1 MEYLTIKELILA
13 SEGKLVSKCNEE
25 TLVNDIV
32 IDSRKASKD
41 NAFVAI
47 VGENLDGHDF
57 INLVINL
64 AINQGCKTIIK
75 NKDNN
80 VDIENKEINVIEVNN
95 TEIALGDI
103 ARFYKNKFEI
113 PFIAVTGSVGKT
125 TTRDMVY
132 STISAKYNSLKNV
145 GNLNNQFG
153 VPLTLFNLNKEH
165 ECAVIEMG
173 MSGFNEIEYLAN
185 IVNPQIGIISNI
197 GYSHVEHLG
206 SREGIFKAKME
217 ITTNFDES
225 SLLIVNGDDDCL
237 KTLKDKELV
246 YNLRTFGFEKY
257 NDIYCESFEM
267 DEDSINFI
275 AIIDGNKEEF
285 FIPTVGQHNIY
296 NAMAAILVGIN
307 LNMTIEE
314 LKYGLKNFQ
323 CTKNRLDIIK
333 NDNLTIIDSVY
344 NAGIDSMVAALNIL
358 GRYENRRVA
367 ILGDMFEMGEF
378 EEFGHRQ
385 VGKADLNNVD
395 ILIAIGK
402 DSEFIVQEL
411 KENNMNPD
419 NLYHFETKEEAIKN
433 LDNIIKENDIILV
446 KASRGMHLEKIV
458 EYLNNR
464 QNN

>member
-13 SEGKLVSKCNEE
+13 SEGQLVSKCNEE
-25 TLVNDIV
+25 TIVSNIV
-32 IDSRKASKD
+32 IDSRKAGKD
-41 NAFVAI
+41 SAFVAI
-47 VGENLDGHDF
+47 VGENLDGHNF
-57 INLVINL
+57 INL

-75 NKDNN
+75 NKNNN
-80 VDIENKEINVIEVNN
+80 VDIENKEVNVIEVSD

-103 ARFYKNKFEI
+103 AKFYKNKFKI

-206 SREGIFKAKME
+206 SRDGIFKAKME
-217 ITTNFDES
+217 VATNFDEN

-237 KTLKDKELV
+237 KTLKTKDLV
-246 YNLRTFGFEKY
+246 YKLRTFGFDKD
-257 NDIYCESFEM
+257 NDIYCESYEM
-267 DEDSINFI
+267 DEESINFVADI
-275 AIIDGNKEEF
+275 NRKKEEF
-285 FIPTVGQHNIY
+285 FIPTVGKHNIY
-296 NAMAAILVGIN
+296 NAMAAILVGLN

-314 LKYGLKNFQ
+314 IKDGLKNFQ

-333 NDNLTIIDSVY
+333 KDKLTIIDSVY
-344 NAGIDSMVAALNIL
+344 NASIDSMSAALNIL

-378 EEFGHRQ
+378 AEFGHRQ
-385 VGKADLNNVD
+385 VGKAALGNID
-395 ILIAIGK
+395 IMIAIGK
-402 DSEFIVQEL
+402 DSEFIVKEL
-411 KENNMNPD
+411 KENNMNEN
-419 NLYHFETKEEAIKN
+419 NLYHFETKEEAIEN
-433 LDNIIKENDIILV
+433 LDNIIKDDDVILV
-446 KASRGMHLEKIV
+446 KASRGMNLEKVV
-458 EYLNNR
+458 EYLNK
-464 QNN
+464 

>member
-13 SEGKLVSKCNEE
+13 SEGQLVSKCNEE
-25 TLVNDIV
+25 TIVSNIV
-32 IDSRKASKD
+32 IDSRKAGKD
-41 NAFVAI
+41 SAFVAI
-47 VGENLDGHDF
+47 VGENLDGHNF
-57 INLVINL
+57 INL

-75 NKDNN
+75 NKNNN
-80 VDIENKEINVIEVNN
+80 VDIENKEVNVIEVSD

-103 ARFYKNKFEI
+103 AKFYKNKFKI

-206 SREGIFKAKME
+206 SRDGIFKAKME
-217 ITTNFDES
+217 VATNFDEN

-237 KTLKDKELV
+237 KTLKTKDLV
-246 YNLRTFGFEKY
+246 YKLRTFGFDKD
-257 NDIYCESFEM
+257 NDIYCESYEM
-267 DEDSINFI
+267 DEESINFVADI
-275 AIIDGNKEEF
+275 NGKKEEF
-285 FIPTVGQHNIY
+285 FIPTVGKHNIY
-296 NAMAAILVGIN
+296 NAMAAILVGLN

-314 LKYGLKNFQ
+314 IKDGLKNFQ

-333 NDNLTIIDSVY
+333 KDKLTIIDSVY
-344 NAGIDSMVAALNIL
+344 NASIDSMSAALNIL

-378 EEFGHRQ
+378 AEFGHRQ
-385 VGKADLNNVD
+385 VGKAALGNID
-395 ILIAIGK
+395 IMIAIGK
-402 DSEFIVQEL
+402 DSEFIVKEL
-411 KENNMNPD
+411 KEN
-419 NLYHFETKEEAIKN
+419 NLYHFETKEEAIEN
-433 LDNIIKENDIILV
+433 LDNIIKDDDVILV
-446 KASRGMHLEKIV
+446 KASRGMNLEKVV
-458 EYLNNR
+458 EYLNK
-464 QNN
+464 

>member
-13 SEGKLVSKCNEE
+13 SEGQLVSKCNEE
-25 TLVNDIV
+25 TIVSNIV
-32 IDSRKASKD
+32 IDSRKAGKD
-41 NAFVAI
+41 SAFVAI
-47 VGENLDGHDF
+47 VGENLDGHNF
-57 INLVINL
+57 INL

-75 NKDNN
+75 NKNNN
-80 VDIENKEINVIEVNN
+80 VDIENKEVNVIEVSD

-103 ARFYKNKFEI
+103 AKFYKNKFKI

-185 IVNPQIGIISNI
+185 IVNAQIGIISNI

-206 SREGIFKAKME
+206 SRDGIFKAKME
-217 ITTNFDES
+217 IATNFDEN

-237 KTLKDKELV
+237 KTLKTKDLV
-246 YNLRTFGFEKY
+246 YKLRTFGFDKD
-257 NDIYCESFEM
+257 NDIYCESYEM
-267 DEDSINFI
+267 DEESINFVAVI
-275 AIIDGNKEEF
+275 NGKKEEL
-285 FIPTVGQHNIY
+285 FIPTVGKHNIY
-296 NAMAAILVGIN
+296 NAMAAILVGLN

-314 LKYGLKNFQ
+314 IKDGLKNFQ

-333 NDNLTIIDSVY
+333 KDKLTIIDSVY
-344 NAGIDSMVAALNIL
+344 NASIDSMSAALNIL

-378 EEFGHRQ
+378 AEFGHRQ
-385 VGKADLNNVD
+385 VGKAALGNID
-395 ILIAIGK
+395 IMIAIGK
-402 DSEFIVQEL
+402 DSEFIVKEL
-411 KENNMNPD
+411 KENNMNEN
-419 NLYHFETKEEAIKN
+419 NLYHFETKEEAIEN
-433 LDNIIKENDIILV
+433 LDNIIKDDDVILV
-446 KASRGMHLEKIV
+446 KASRGMNLEKVV
-458 EYLNNR
+458 EYLNK
-464 QNN
+464 

>member
-13 SEGKLVSKCNEE
+13 SKGQLVSKCNEE
-25 TLVNDIV
+25 TSVNDIV
-32 IDSRKASKD
+32 IDSRKASED

-57 INLVINL
+57 INL

-75 NKDNN
+75 NKNNN

-95 TEIALGDI
+95 TELALGDI
-103 ARFYKNKFEI
+103 ARFYKSKFEI

-153 VPLTLFNLNKEH
+153 VPLTLFNLNEEH

-197 GYSHVEHLG
+197 GYSHIEHLG

-237 KTLKDKELV
+237 KTLKNKDLV
-246 YNLRTFGFEKY
+246 YKLRTFGFEKD

-267 DEDSINFI
+267 DEYSINFI
-275 AIIDGNKEEF
+275 AVFDGKKEEF
-285 FIPTVGQHNIY
+285 FIPTVGKHNIY

-314 LKYGLKNFQ
+314 IKDGLKNFQ

-333 NDNLTIIDSVY
+333 NNNLTIIDSVY
-344 NAGIDSMVAALNIL
+344 NASIDSMTAALNIL
-358 GRYENRRVA
+358 GRYENRRIA

-378 EEFGHRQ
+378 AEFGHRQ
-385 VGKADLNNVD
+385 VGKAALNNVD

-402 DSEFIVQEL
+402 DAEFIVKEL
-411 KENNMNPD
+411 KENNINPD
-419 NLYHFETKEEAIKN
+419 NLYHFETKEEAIEN
-433 LDNIIKENDIILV
+433 LDDIIKENDAILV

-458 EYLNNR
+458 EHLNK
-464 QNN
+464 Q

>member
-13 SEGKLVSKCNEE
+13 SEGQLVSKCNEE
-25 TLVNDIV
+25 TIVSNIV
-32 IDSRKASKD
+32 IDSRKAGKD
-41 NAFVAI
+41 SAFVAI
-47 VGENLDGHDF
+47 VGENLDGHNF
-57 INLVINL
+57 INL

-75 NKDNN
+75 NKNNN
-80 VDIENKEINVIEVNN
+80 VDIENKAVNVIEVSD

-103 ARFYKNKFEI
+103 AKFYKNKFKI

-206 SREGIFKAKME
+206 SRDGIFKAKME
-217 ITTNFDES
+217 IATNFDEN

-237 KTLKDKELV
+237 KTLKTKDLV
-246 YNLRTFGFEKY
+246 YKLRTFGFDKD
-257 NDIYCESFEM
+257 NDIYCESYEM
-267 DEDSINFI
+267 DEESINFVAVI
-275 AIIDGNKEEF
+275 NGKKEEF
-285 FIPTVGQHNIY
+285 FIPTVGKHNIY
-296 NAMAAILVGIN
+296 NAMAAILVGLN

-314 LKYGLKNFQ
+314 IKDGLKNFQ

-333 NDNLTIIDSVY
+333 KDKLTIIDSVY
-344 NAGIDSMVAALNIL
+344 NASIDSMSAALNIL

-378 EEFGHRQ
+378 AEFGHRQ
-385 VGKADLNNVD
+385 VGKAALGNID
-395 ILIAIGK
+395 IMIAIGK
-402 DSEFIVQEL
+402 DSEFIVKEL
-411 KENNMNPD
+411 KENNMNEN
-419 NLYHFETKEEAIKN
+419 NLYHFETKEEAIEN
-433 LDNIIKENDIILV
+433 LDNIIKDDDVILV
-446 KASRGMHLEKIV
+446 KASRGMNLEKVV
-458 EYLNNR
+458 EYLNK
-464 QNN
+464 

>member
-13 SEGKLVSKCNEE
+13 SEGQLVSKCNEE
-25 TLVNDIV
+25 TIVSNIV
-32 IDSRKASKD
+32 IDSRKAGKD
-41 NAFVAI
+41 SAFVAI
-47 VGENLDGHDF
+47 VGENLDGHNF
-57 INLVINL
+57 INL

-75 NKDNN
+75 NKNNN
-80 VDIENKEINVIEVNN
+80 VDIENKEVNVIEVSD

-103 ARFYKNKFEI
+103 AKFYKNKFKI

-132 STISAKYNSLKNV
+132 STISEKYNSLKNV

-206 SREGIFKAKME
+206 SRDGIFKAKME
-217 ITTNFDES
+217 IATNFDEN

-237 KTLKDKELV
+237 KTLKTKDLV
-246 YNLRTFGFEKY
+246 YKLRTFGFDKD
-257 NDIYCESFEM
+257 NDIYCESYEM
-267 DEDSINFI
+267 DEESINFVAVI
-275 AIIDGNKEEF
+275 NGKKEEF
-285 FIPTVGQHNIY
+285 FIPTVGKHNIY
-296 NAMAAILVGIN
+296 NAMAAILVGLN

-314 LKYGLKNFQ
+314 IKDGLKNFQ

-333 NDNLTIIDSVY
+333 KDKLTIIDSVY
-344 NAGIDSMVAALNIL
+344 NASIDSMSAALNIL

-378 EEFGHRQ
+378 AEFGHRQ
-385 VGKADLNNVD
+385 VGKAALGNID
-395 ILIAIGK
+395 IMIAIGK
-402 DSEFIVQEL
+402 DSEFIVKEL
-411 KENNMNPD
+411 KENNMNEN
-419 NLYHFETKEEAIKN
+419 NLYHFETKEEAIEN
-433 LDNIIKENDIILV
+433 LDNIIKDDDVILV
-446 KASRGMHLEKIV
+446 KASRGMNLEKVV
-458 EYLNNR
+458 EYLNK
-464 QNN
+464 

>member
-13 SEGKLVSKCNEE
+13 SEGQLVSKCSEE

-32 IDSRKASKD
+32 IDSRKASKE

-57 INLVINL
+57 INL

-80 VDIENKEINVIEVNN
+80 VDIENKEINVIEVSN
-95 TEIALGDI
+95 TEVAFGDI
-103 ARFYKNKFEI
+103 ARLYKNKFEI

-173 MSGFNEIEYLAN
+173 MSGFNEIEYLVN

-206 SREGIFKAKME
+206 SRDGIFKAKME
-217 ITTNFDES
+217 ITTNFDEN

-237 KTLKDKELV
+237 KTLKDKHLV
-246 YNLRTFGFEKY
+246 YKLKTFGFEKD

-267 DEDSINFI
+267 DEDNINFI
-275 AIIDGNKEEF
+275 AVIDGKREEF
-285 FIPTVGQHNIY
+285 FIPTVGKHNIY

-307 LNMTIEE
+307 LNMTLEE
-314 LKYGLKNFQ
+314 IKDGLKNFQ

-333 NDNLTIIDSVY
+333 SNNLTIIDSVY
-344 NAGIDSMVAALNIL
+344 NASIDSMTAALNIL
-358 GRYENRRVA
+358 GRYKSRRVA

-378 EEFGHRQ
+378 AEFGHRQ
-385 VGKADLNNVD
+385 VGKAALNNVD
-395 ILIAIGK
+395 ILISIGK
-402 DSEFIVQEL
+402 DSEFIVKEL

-419 NLYHFETKEEAIKN
+419 NLYHFETKEEAIEK
-433 LDNIIKENDIILV
+433 LDDIIKENDTILV
-446 KASRGMHLEKIV
+446 KASRGMHLEKVV
-458 EYLNNR
+458 EHLNK
-464 QNN
+464 

>member
-13 SEGKLVSKCNEE
+13 SEGQLVSKCNEE
-25 TLVNDIV
+25 TVVNDIV
-32 IDSRKASKD
+32 IDSRKASED

-47 VGENLDGHDF
+47 VGENLDGHNF
-57 INLVINL
+57 INL

-80 VDIENKEINVIEVNN
+80 IEIENKEINVIEVDN

-113 PFIAVTGSVGKT
+113 PFIAITGSVGKT
-125 TTRDMVY
+125 TTRDMVH

-217 ITTNFDES
+217 ITTNFDEN

-237 KTLKDKELV
+237 KTLKNQDLV
-246 YNLRTFGFEKY
+246 YKLRTFGFEKD

-267 DEDSINFI
+267 NEESINFV
-275 AIIDGNKEEF
+275 AIVDGKKEEF
-285 FIPTVGQHNIY
+285 FIPTVGKHNIY

-314 LKYGLKNFQ
+314 IKEGLKNFQ

-333 NDNLTIIDSVY
+333 TNKACSLWRKSSD
-344 NAGIDSMVAALNIL
+344 
-358 GRYENRRVA
+358 RRLHA
-367 ILGDMFEMGEF
+367 FLLWRPMDIKLRGERVWRR
-378 EEFGHRQ
+378 EKCIR
-385 VGKADLNNVD
+385 
-395 ILIAIGK
+395 
-402 DSEFIVQEL
+402 
-411 KENNMNPD
+411 KE
-419 NLYHFETKEEAIKN
+419 
-433 LDNIIKENDIILV
+433 
-446 KASRGMHLEKIV
+446 R
-458 EYLNNR
+458 
-464 QNN
+464 

>member
-13 SEGKLVSKCNEE
+13 SEGQLVSKCNEE
-25 TLVNDIV
+25 TIVSNIV
-32 IDSRKASKD
+32 IDSRKAGKD
-41 NAFVAI
+41 SAFVAI
-47 VGENLDGHDF
+47 VGENLDGHNF
-57 INLVINL
+57 INL

-75 NKDNN
+75 NKNNN
-80 VDIENKEINVIEVNN
+80 VDIENKEVNVIEVSD

-103 ARFYKNKFEI
+103 AKFYKNKFKI

-206 SREGIFKAKME
+206 SRDGIFKAKME
-217 ITTNFDES
+217 IATNFDEN

-237 KTLKDKELV
+237 KTLKTKDLV
-246 YNLRTFGFEKY
+246 YKLRTFGFDKD
-257 NDIYCESFEM
+257 NDIYCESYEM
-267 DEDSINFI
+267 DEESINFVAVI
-275 AIIDGNKEEF
+275 NRKKEEF
-285 FIPTVGQHNIY
+285 FIPTVGKHNIY
-296 NAMAAILVGIN
+296 NAMAAILVGLN

-314 LKYGLKNFQ
+314 IKDGLKNFQ

-333 NDNLTIIDSVY
+333 KDKLTIIDSVY
-344 NAGIDSMVAALNIL
+344 NASIDSMSAALNIL

-378 EEFGHRQ
+378 AEFGHRQ
-385 VGKADLNNVD
+385 VGKAALGNID
-395 ILIAIGK
+395 IMIAIGK
-402 DSEFIVQEL
+402 DSEFIVKEL
-411 KENNMNPD
+411 KENNMNEN
-419 NLYHFETKEEAIKN
+419 NLYHFETKEEAIEN
-433 LDNIIKENDIILV
+433 LDNIIKDDDVILV
-446 KASRGMHLEKIV
+446 KASRGMNLEKVV
-458 EYLNNR
+458 EYLNK
-464 QNN
+464 

>member
-13 SEGKLVSKCNEE
+13 SEGQLVSKCNEE
-25 TLVNDIV
+25 TIVSNIV
-32 IDSRKASKD
+32 IDSRKAGKD
-41 NAFVAI
+41 SAFVAI
-47 VGENLDGHDF
+47 VGENLDGHNF
-57 INLVINL
+57 INL

-75 NKDNN
+75 NKNNN
-80 VDIENKEINVIEVNN
+80 VDIENKEVNLIEVSD

-103 ARFYKNKFEI
+103 AKFYKNKFKI

-206 SREGIFKAKME
+206 SRDGIFKAKME
-217 ITTNFDES
+217 IATNFDEN

-237 KTLKDKELV
+237 KTLKTKVLV
-246 YNLRTFGFEKY
+246 YKLRTFGFDKD
-257 NDIYCESFEM
+257 NDIYCESYEM
-267 DEDSINFI
+267 DEESINFVAVI
-275 AIIDGNKEEF
+275 NGKKEEL
-285 FIPTVGQHNIY
+285 FIPTVGKHNIY
-296 NAMAAILVGIN
+296 NAMAAILVGLN

-314 LKYGLKNFQ
+314 IKDGLKNFQ

-333 NDNLTIIDSVY
+333 KDKLTIIDSVY
-344 NAGIDSMVAALNIL
+344 NASIDSMSAALNIL

-378 EEFGHRQ
+378 AEFGHRQ
-385 VGKADLNNVD
+385 VGKAALGNID
-395 ILIAIGK
+395 IMIAIGK
-402 DSEFIVQEL
+402 DSEFIVKEL
-411 KENNMNPD
+411 KENNMNEN
-419 NLYHFETKEEAIKN
+419 NLYHFETKEEAIES
-433 LDNIIKENDIILV
+433 LDNIIKDDDVILV
-446 KASRGMHLEKIV
+446 KASRGMNLEKVV
-458 EYLNNR
+458 EYLNK
-464 QNN
+464 

>member
-13 SEGKLVSKCNEE
+13 SEGQLVSKCNEE
-25 TLVNDIV
+25 TIVSNIV
-32 IDSRKASKD
+32 IDSRKAGKD
-41 NAFVAI
+41 SAFVAI
-47 VGENLDGHDF
+47 VGENLDGHNF
-57 INLVINL
+57 INL

-75 NKDNN
+75 NKNNN
-80 VDIENKEINVIEVNN
+80 VDIENKEVNVIEVSD

-103 ARFYKNKFEI
+103 AKFYKNKFKI

-173 MSGFNEIEYLAN
+173 MSGFNEIKYLAN

-206 SREGIFKAKME
+206 SRDGIFKAKME
-217 ITTNFDES
+217 IATNFDEN

-237 KTLKDKELV
+237 KTLKTKVLV
-246 YNLRTFGFEKY
+246 YKLRTFGFDKD
-257 NDIYCESFEM
+257 NDIYCESYEM
-267 DEDSINFI
+267 DEESINFVAVI
-275 AIIDGNKEEF
+275 NGKKEEL
-285 FIPTVGQHNIY
+285 FIPTVGKHNIY
-296 NAMAAILVGIN
+296 NAMAAILVGLN

-314 LKYGLKNFQ
+314 IKDGLKNFQ

-333 NDNLTIIDSVY
+333 KDKLTIIDSVY
-344 NAGIDSMVAALNIL
+344 NASIDSMSAALNIL

-378 EEFGHRQ
+378 AEFGHRQ
-385 VGKADLNNVD
+385 VGKAALGNID
-395 ILIAIGK
+395 IMIAIGK
-402 DSEFIVQEL
+402 DSEFIVKEL
-411 KENNMNPD
+411 KENNMNEN
-419 NLYHFETKEEAIKN
+419 NLYHFETKEEAIES
-433 LDNIIKENDIILV
+433 LDNIIKDDDVILV
-446 KASRGMHLEKIV
+446 KASRGMNLEKVV
-458 EYLNNR
+458 EYLNK
-464 QNN
+464 

>member
-13 SEGKLVSKCNEE
+13 SEGQLVSKCNEE
-25 TLVNDIV
+25 TIVSNIV
-32 IDSRKASKD
+32 IDSRKAGKD
-41 NAFVAI
+41 SAFVAI
-47 VGENLDGHDF
+47 VGENLDGHNF
-57 INLVINL
+57 INL

-75 NKDNN
+75 NKNNN
-80 VDIENKEINVIEVNN
+80 VDIENKEVNVIEVSD

-103 ARFYKNKFEI
+103 AKFYKNKFKI
-113 PFIAVTGSVGKT
+113 PFIAVTGNVGKT

-206 SREGIFKAKME
+206 SRDGIFKAKME
-217 ITTNFDES
+217 IATNFDEN

-237 KTLKDKELV
+237 KTLKTKDLV
-246 YNLRTFGFEKY
+246 YKLRTFGFDKD
-257 NDIYCESFEM
+257 NDIYCESYEM
-267 DEDSINFI
+267 DEESINFVAVI
-275 AIIDGNKEEF
+275 NGKKEEF
-285 FIPTVGQHNIY
+285 FIPTVGKHNIY
-296 NAMAAILVGIN
+296 NAMAAILVGLN

-314 LKYGLKNFQ
+314 IKDGLKNFQ

-333 NDNLTIIDSVY
+333 KDKLTIIDSVY
-344 NAGIDSMVAALNIL
+344 NASIDSMSAALNIL

-378 EEFGHRQ
+378 AEFGHRQ
-385 VGKADLNNVD
+385 VGKAALGNID
-395 ILIAIGK
+395 IMIAIGK
-402 DSEFIVQEL
+402 DSEFIVKEL
-411 KENNMNPD
+411 KENNMNEN
-419 NLYHFETKEEAIKN
+419 NLYHFETKEEAIEN
-433 LDNIIKENDIILV
+433 LDNIIKDDDVILV
-446 KASRGMHLEKIV
+446 KASRGMNLEKVV
-458 EYLNNR
+458 EYLNK
-464 QNN
+464 

>member
-13 SEGKLVSKCNEE
+13 SEGQLVSKCNEE
-25 TLVNDIV
+25 TIVSNIV
-32 IDSRKASKD
+32 IDSRKAGKD
-41 NAFVAI
+41 SAFVAI
-47 VGENLDGHDF
+47 VGENLDGHNF
-57 INLVINL
+57 INL

-75 NKDNN
+75 NKNNN
-80 VDIENKEINVIEVNN
+80 VDIENKEVNVIEVSD

-103 ARFYKNKFEI
+103 AKFYKNKFKI

-206 SREGIFKAKME
+206 SRDGIFKAKME
-217 ITTNFDES
+217 IATNFDEN

-237 KTLKDKELV
+237 KTLKTKVLV
-246 YNLRTFGFEKY
+246 YKLRTFGFDKD
-257 NDIYCESFEM
+257 NDIYCESYEM
-267 DEDSINFI
+267 DEESINFVAVI
-275 AIIDGNKEEF
+275 NGKKEEL
-285 FIPTVGQHNIY
+285 FIPTVGKHNIY
-296 NAMAAILVGIN
+296 NAMAAILVGLNI
-307 LNMTIEE
+307 NMTIEE
-314 LKYGLKNFQ
+314 IKDGLKNFQ

-333 NDNLTIIDSVY
+333 KDKLTIIDSVY
-344 NAGIDSMVAALNIL
+344 NASIDSMSAALNIL

-378 EEFGHRQ
+378 AEFGHRQ
-385 VGKADLNNVD
+385 VGKAALGNID
-395 ILIAIGK
+395 IMIAIGK
-402 DSEFIVQEL
+402 DSEFIVKEL
-411 KENNMNPD
+411 KENNMNEN
-419 NLYHFETKEEAIKN
+419 NLYHFETKEEAIEN
-433 LDNIIKENDIILV
+433 LDNIIKDDDVILV
-446 KASRGMHLEKIV
+446 KASRGMNLEKVV
-458 EYLNNR
+458 EYLNK
-464 QNN
+464 

>member
-13 SEGKLVSKCNEE
+13 SEGQLVSKCNEE
-25 TLVNDIV
+25 TIVSNIV
-32 IDSRKASKD
+32 IDSRKAGKD
-41 NAFVAI
+41 SAFVAI
-47 VGENLDGHDF
+47 VGENLDGHNF
-57 INLVINL
+57 INL

-75 NKDNN
+75 NKNNN
-80 VDIENKEINVIEVNN
+80 VDIENKEVNVIEVSD

-103 ARFYKNKFEI
+103 AKFYKNKFKI

-206 SREGIFKAKME
+206 SRDGIFKAKME
-217 ITTNFDES
+217 IATNFDEN

-237 KTLKDKELV
+237 KTLKTKDLV
-246 YNLRTFGFEKY
+246 YKLRTFGFDKD
-257 NDIYCESFEM
+257 NDIYCESYEM
-267 DEDSINFI
+267 DEESINFVADI
-275 AIIDGNKEEF
+275 NGTNEEF
-285 FIPTVGQHNIY
+285 FIPTVGKHNIY
-296 NAMAAILVGIN
+296 NAMAAILVGLN

-314 LKYGLKNFQ
+314 IKDGLKNFQ

-333 NDNLTIIDSVY
+333 KDKLTIIDSVY
-344 NAGIDSMVAALNIL
+344 NASIDSMSAALNIL

-378 EEFGHRQ
+378 AEFGHRQ
-385 VGKADLNNVD
+385 VGKAALGNID
-395 ILIAIGK
+395 IMIAIGK
-402 DSEFIVQEL
+402 DSEFIVKEL
-411 KENNMNPD
+411 KENNMNEN
-419 NLYHFETKEEAIKN
+419 NLYHFETKEEAIEN
-433 LDNIIKENDIILV
+433 LDNIIKDDDVILV
-446 KASRGMHLEKIV
+446 KASRGMNLEKVV
-458 EYLNNR
+458 EYLNK
-464 QNN
+464 

>member
-13 SEGKLVSKCNEE
+13 SEGQLVSKCNEE
-25 TLVNDIV
+25 TIVSNIV
-32 IDSRKASKD
+32 IDSRKAGKD
-41 NAFVAI
+41 SAFVAI
-47 VGENLDGHDF
+47 VGENLDGHNF
-57 INLVINL
+57 INL

-75 NKDNN
+75 NKNNN
-80 VDIENKEINVIEVNN
+80 VDIENKEVNVIEVSD

-103 ARFYKNKFEI
+103 AKFYKNKFKI

-206 SREGIFKAKME
+206 SRDGIFKAKME
-217 ITTNFDES
+217 IATNFDEN

-237 KTLKDKELV
+237 KTLKTKDLV
-246 YNLRTFGFEKY
+246 YKLRTFGFDKD
-257 NDIYCESFEM
+257 NDIYCESYEM
-267 DEDSINFI
+267 DEESINFVAVI
-275 AIIDGNKEEF
+275 NGKKEEF
-285 FIPTVGQHNIY
+285 FIPTVGKHNIY
-296 NAMAAILVGIN
+296 NAMAAILVGLN

-314 LKYGLKNFQ
+314 IKDGLKNFQ

-333 NDNLTIIDSVY
+333 KDKLTIIDSVY
-344 NAGIDSMVAALNIL
+344 NASIDSMSAALNIL

-378 EEFGHRQ
+378 AEFGHRQ
-385 VGKADLNNVD
+385 VGKAALGNID
-395 ILIAIGK
+395 IMIAIGK
-402 DSEFIVQEL
+402 DSEFIVKEL
-411 KENNMNPD
+411 KENNMNEN
-419 NLYHFETKEEAIKN
+419 NLYHFETKEEPIEN
-433 LDNIIKENDIILV
+433 LDNIIKDDDVILV
-446 KASRGMHLEKIV
+446 KASRGMNLEKVV
-458 EYLNNR
+458 EYLNK
-464 QNN
+464 

>member
-13 SEGKLVSKCNEE
+13 SEGQLVSKCSEE

-32 IDSRKASKD
+32 IDSRKASKE

-57 INLVINL
+57 INL

-95 TEIALGDI
+95 TEVAFGDI
-103 ARFYKNKFEI
+103 ARLYKNKFEI

-173 MSGFNEIEYLAN
+173 MSGFNEIEYLVN

-206 SREGIFKAKME
+206 SRDGIFKAKME
-217 ITTNFDES
+217 ITTNFDEN

-237 KTLKDKELV
+237 KTLKEKHLV
-246 YNLRTFGFEKY
+246 YKLKTFGFEKD
-257 NDIYCESFEM
+257 NNIYCESFEM
-267 DEDSINFI
+267 DEDNINFI
-275 AIIDGNKEEF
+275 AVIDGKREEF
-285 FIPTVGQHNIY
+285 FIPTVGKHNIY

-307 LNMTIEE
+307 LNMTLEE
-314 LKYGLKNFQ
+314 IKDGLKNFQ

-333 NDNLTIIDSVY
+333 SNNLTIIDSVY
-344 NAGIDSMVAALNIL
+344 NASIDSMTAALNIL
-358 GRYENRRVA
+358 GRYKSRRVA

-378 EEFGHRQ
+378 AEFGHRQ
-385 VGKADLNNVD
+385 VGKSALNNVD
-395 ILIAIGK
+395 ILISIGK
-402 DSEFIVQEL
+402 DSEFIVKEL

-419 NLYHFETKEEAIKN
+419 NLYHFETKEEAIEK
-433 LDNIIKENDIILV
+433 LDDIIKENDTILV
-446 KASRGMHLEKIV
+446 KASRGMHLEKVV
-458 EYLNNR
+458 EHLNK
-464 QNN
+464 

>member
-13 SEGKLVSKCNEE
+13 SEGQLVSKCSEE

-32 IDSRKASKD
+32 IDSRKASKE

-57 INLVINL
+57 INL

-95 TEIALGDI
+95 TEVAFGDI
-103 ARFYKNKFEI
+103 ARLYKNKFEI

-173 MSGFNEIEYLAN
+173 MSGFNEIEYLVN
-185 IVNPQIGIISNI
+185 IVKPQIGIISNI

-206 SREGIFKAKME
+206 SRDGIFKAKME
-217 ITTNFDES
+217 ITTNFDEN

-237 KTLKDKELV
+237 KTLKDKHLV
-246 YNLRTFGFEKY
+246 YKLKTFGFEKD

-267 DEDSINFI
+267 DEDNINFI
-275 AIIDGNKEEF
+275 AVIDGKREEF
-285 FIPTVGQHNIY
+285 FIPTVGKHNIY

-307 LNMTIEE
+307 LNMTLEE
-314 LKYGLKNFQ
+314 IKDGLKNFQ

-333 NDNLTIIDSVY
+333 SNNLTIIDSVY
-344 NAGIDSMVAALNIL
+344 NASIDSMTAALNIL
-358 GRYENRRVA
+358 GRYKSRRVA

-378 EEFGHRQ
+378 AEFGHRQ
-385 VGKADLNNVD
+385 VGKSALNNVD
-395 ILIAIGK
+395 ILISIGK
-402 DSEFIVQEL
+402 DSEFIVKEL

-419 NLYHFETKEEAIKN
+419 NLYHFETKEEAIEK
-433 LDNIIKENDIILV
+433 LDDIIKENDTILV
-446 KASRGMHLEKIV
+446 KASRGMHLEKVV
-458 EYLNNR
+458 EHLNK
-464 QNN
+464 

>member
-13 SEGKLVSKCNEE
+13 SEGQLVSKCSEE
-25 TLVNDIV
+25 ILVNDIV
-32 IDSRKASKD
+32 IDSRKASKE

-57 INLVINL
+57 INL

-95 TEIALGDI
+95 TEVAFGDI
-103 ARFYKNKFEI
+103 ARLYKKKFEI

-173 MSGFNEIEYLAN
+173 MSGFNEIEYLVN

-206 SREGIFKAKME
+206 SRDGIFKAKME
-217 ITTNFDES
+217 ITTNFDKD

-237 KTLKDKELV
+237 KTLKDKHLF
-246 YNLRTFGFEKY
+246 YKLKTFGFEKD

-267 DEDSINFI
+267 DEDNINFV
-275 AIIDGNKEEF
+275 AVIDGKREEF
-285 FIPTVGQHNIY
+285 FIPTVGKHNIY

-307 LNMTIEE
+307 LNMTLEE
-314 LKYGLKNFQ
+314 IKDGLKNFQ

-333 NDNLTIIDSVY
+333 SNNLTIIDSVY
-344 NAGIDSMVAALNIL
+344 NASIDSMTAALNIL
-358 GRYENRRVA
+358 GRYKSRRVA

-378 EEFGHRQ
+378 AEFGHRQ
-385 VGKADLNNVD
+385 VGKAALNNVD
-395 ILIAIGK
+395 ILISIGK
-402 DSEFIVQEL
+402 DSEFIVKEL

-419 NLYHFETKEEAIKN
+419 NLYHFETKEEAIKK
-433 LDNIIKENDIILV
+433 LDDIIKENDTILV
-446 KASRGMHLEKIV
+446 KASRGMHLEKVV
-458 EYLNNR
+458 EHLNK
-464 QNN
+464 

>member
-13 SEGKLVSKCNEE
+13 SEGQLVSNCNEE
-25 TLVNDIV
+25 TIVSNIV
-32 IDSRKASKD
+32 IDSRKAGKD
-41 NAFVAI
+41 SAFVAI
-47 VGENLDGHDF
+47 VGENLDGHNF
-57 INLVINL
+57 INL

-75 NKDNN
+75 NKNNN
-80 VDIENKEINVIEVNN
+80 VDIENKEVNVIEVSD

-103 ARFYKNKFEI
+103 AKFYKNKFKI

-206 SREGIFKAKME
+206 SRDGIFKAKME
-217 ITTNFDES
+217 IATNFDEN

-237 KTLKDKELV
+237 KTLKTKVLV
-246 YNLRTFGFEKY
+246 YKLRTFGFDKD
-257 NDIYCESFEM
+257 NDIYCESYEM
-267 DEDSINFI
+267 DEESINFVAVI
-275 AIIDGNKEEF
+275 NGKKEEF
-285 FIPTVGQHNIY
+285 FIPTVGKHNIY
-296 NAMAAILVGIN
+296 NAMAAILVGLN

-314 LKYGLKNFQ
+314 IKDGLKNFQ

-333 NDNLTIIDSVY
+333 KDKLTIIDSVY
-344 NAGIDSMVAALNIL
+344 NASIDSMSAALNIL

-378 EEFGHRQ
+378 AEFGHRQ
-385 VGKADLNNVD
+385 VGKAALGNID
-395 ILIAIGK
+395 IMIAIGK
-402 DSEFIVQEL
+402 DSEFIVKEL
-411 KENNMNPD
+411 KENNMNEN
-419 NLYHFETKEEAIKN
+419 NLYHFETKEEAIEN
-433 LDNIIKENDIILV
+433 LDNIIKDDDVILV
-446 KASRGMHLEKIV
+446 KASRGMNLEKVV
-458 EYLNNR
+458 EYLNK
-464 QNN
+464 

>member
-13 SEGKLVSKCNEE
+13 SEGQLVSKCNEE
-25 TLVNDIV
+25 TIVSNIV
-32 IDSRKASKD
+32 IDSRKAGKD
-41 NAFVAI
+41 SAFVAI
-47 VGENLDGHDF
+47 VGENLDGHNF
-57 INLVINL
+57 INL
-64 AINQGCKTIIK
+64 AINQGCKTIKK
-75 NKDNN
+75 NKNNN
-80 VDIENKEINVIEVNN
+80 VDIENKEVNVIEVSD

-103 ARFYKNKFEI
+103 AKFYKNKFKI

-206 SREGIFKAKME
+206 SRDGIFKAKME
-217 ITTNFDES
+217 IATNFDEN

-237 KTLKDKELV
+237 KTLKTKVLV
-246 YNLRTFGFEKY
+246 YKLRTFGFDKD
-257 NDIYCESFEM
+257 NDIYCESYEM
-267 DEDSINFI
+267 DEESINFVAVI
-275 AIIDGNKEEF
+275 NGKKEEL
-285 FIPTVGQHNIY
+285 FIPTVGKHNIY
-296 NAMAAILVGIN
+296 NAMAAILVGLN

-314 LKYGLKNFQ
+314 IKDGLKNFQ

-333 NDNLTIIDSVY
+333 KDKLTIIDSVY
-344 NAGIDSMVAALNIL
+344 NASIDSMSAALNIL

-378 EEFGHRQ
+378 AEFGHRQ
-385 VGKADLNNVD
+385 VGKAALGNID
-395 ILIAIGK
+395 IMIAIGK
-402 DSEFIVQEL
+402 DSEFIVKEL
-411 KENNMNPD
+411 KENNMNEN
-419 NLYHFETKEEAIKN
+419 NLYHFETKEEAIES
-433 LDNIIKENDIILV
+433 LDNIIKDDDVILV
-446 KASRGMHLEKIV
+446 KASRGMNLEKVV
-458 EYLNNR
+458 EYLNK
-464 QNN
+464 

>member
-13 SEGKLVSKCNEE
+13 SEGQLVSKCNEE
-25 TLVNDIV
+25 TIVSNIV
-32 IDSRKASKD
+32 IDSRKAGKD
-41 NAFVAI
+41 SAFVAI
-47 VGENLDGHDF
+47 VGENLDGHNF
-57 INLVINL
+57 INL

-75 NKDNN
+75 NKNNN
-80 VDIENKEINVIEVNN
+80 VDIENKEVNVIEVSD

-103 ARFYKNKFEI
+103 AKFYKNKFKI

-173 MSGFNEIEYLAN
+173 MSGFNELEYLAN

-206 SREGIFKAKME
+206 SRDGIFKAKME
-217 ITTNFDES
+217 IATNFDEN

-237 KTLKDKELV
+237 KTLKTKVLV
-246 YNLRTFGFEKY
+246 YKLRTFGFDKD
-257 NDIYCESFEM
+257 NDIYCESYEM
-267 DEDSINFI
+267 DEESINFVAVI
-275 AIIDGNKEEF
+275 NGKKEEF
-285 FIPTVGQHNIY
+285 FIPTVGKHNIY
-296 NAMAAILVGIN
+296 NAMAAILVGLN

-314 LKYGLKNFQ
+314 IKDGLKNFQ

-333 NDNLTIIDSVY
+333 KDKLTIIDSVY
-344 NAGIDSMVAALNIL
+344 NASIDSMSAALNIL

-378 EEFGHRQ
+378 AEFGHRQ
-385 VGKADLNNVD
+385 VGKAALGNID
-395 ILIAIGK
+395 IMIAIGK
-402 DSEFIVQEL
+402 DSEFIVKEL
-411 KENNMNPD
+411 KENNMNEN
-419 NLYHFETKEEAIKN
+419 NLYHFETKEEAIEN
-433 LDNIIKENDIILV
+433 LDNIIKDDDVILV
-446 KASRGMHLEKIV
+446 KASRGMNLEKVV
-458 EYLNNR
+458 EYLNK
-464 QNN
+464 